1 MPRKPKPPSG
11 RLHLRI
17 APDLLA
23 RVEAAAAAC
32 RPRQDVSTY
41 TRQALEERM
50 DRAGAELS
58 AWREGRAA
66 GLREARAALER
77 LPEPSDQ
84 PEPDPAS

>member
-23 RVEAAAAAC
+23 RVEAAAGDA
-32 RPRQDVSTY
+32 RQDVSTY

-50 DRAGAELS
+50 DRAGAELA

-77 LPEPSDQ
+77 LPEPSDE
-84 PEPDPAS
+84 PERAE